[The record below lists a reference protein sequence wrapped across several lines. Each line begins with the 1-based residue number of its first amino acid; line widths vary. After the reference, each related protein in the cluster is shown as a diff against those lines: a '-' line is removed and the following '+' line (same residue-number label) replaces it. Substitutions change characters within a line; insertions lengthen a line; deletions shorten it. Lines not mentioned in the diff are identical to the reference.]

1 MSLQAGMVF
10 LVITILGIL
19 LKLQEETVMKSQ
31 AVEVDPHV

>member
-31 AVEVDPHV
+31 AVDPHV